1 MNVCIVLSIC
11 FLTANDMPDYK
22 KKYPSNRRKC
32 EETAIMSHLPCRK
45 VTIWVILY
53 TLTISIIIC
62 STAHVFPSLYSME
75 FLFLS
80 SYMFLFRCSGLKRI
94 TSFSSFFLL
103 LQVSFRG
110 TSPVISEFISSAC
123 VEWDTC
129 LTVRR
134 STLHHPSLCQ
144 GMNTL
149 FCCTTHTHTHTR
161 THTCAFYSKLIYTK
175 QSSVLGSRGIGGITC
190 LRMALRVQ
198 IKLNMHHVNDYTV
211 KAPDKHAGMEC

>member
-1 MNVCIVLSIC
+1 MQKKKKNPTHFSSPQCNYRHHFGVLPHARGEFMNVCIVLSIC
-11 FLTANDMPDYK
+11 FLAANDMPDYK

-94 TSFSSFFLL
+94 TSFSSFSSSSKSHSEELHL
-103 LQVSFRG
+103 WSVNSF
-110 TSPVISEFISSAC
+110 P
-123 VEWDTC
+123 
-129 LTVRR
+129 
-134 STLHHPSLCQ
+134 Q
-144 GMNTL
+144 
-149 FCCTTHTHTHTR
+149 
-161 THTCAFYSKLIYTK
+161 
-175 QSSVLGSRGIGGITC
+175 
-190 LRMALRVQ
+190 
-198 IKLNMHHVNDYTV
+198 HV
-211 KAPDKHAGMEC
+211 